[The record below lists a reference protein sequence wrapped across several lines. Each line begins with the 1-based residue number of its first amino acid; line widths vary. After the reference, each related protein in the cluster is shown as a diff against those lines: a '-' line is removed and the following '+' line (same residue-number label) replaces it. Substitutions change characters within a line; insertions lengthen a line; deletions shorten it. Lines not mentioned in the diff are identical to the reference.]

1 MFTLKNI
8 TQDLTYSQ
16 DFTEFKRGV
25 KISIPML
32 LGIIPFALVLGA
44 QATQKGFSFI
54 YRPQFCRRFRI
65 CHFRIVDQSTQYF
78 NADVHYF
85 FSQ

>member
-44 QATQKGFSFI
+44 QATQKAFLLLKCLYLPVSILQVVQNLPF
-54 YRPQFCRRFRI
+54 
-65 CHFRIVDQSTQYF
+65 
-78 NADVHYF
+78 
-85 FSQ
+85 